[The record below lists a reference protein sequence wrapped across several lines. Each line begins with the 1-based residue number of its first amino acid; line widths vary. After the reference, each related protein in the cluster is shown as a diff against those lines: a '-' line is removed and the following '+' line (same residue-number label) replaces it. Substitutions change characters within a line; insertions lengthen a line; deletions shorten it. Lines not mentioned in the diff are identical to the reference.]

1 MSMTIDEAFAER
13 HAILLVPARSLAET
27 REAHAA
33 AAKRLVCSFCVPGQP
48 LPKQRARVV
57 NGHGFTP
64 RKTRDNEAAIRDL
77 ARAAMNGQPS
87 YAGPVKLEA
96 RFYRADARK
105 VDLDNLCK
113 QVLDSIQMVPARD
126 ARGKR
131 KARAAQEC
139 VLVNDSQVREIHC
152 FLSIDREHP
161 RAVVRVEA
169 LP

>member
-27 REAHAA
+27 REAHAQ
-33 AAKRLVCSFCVPGQP
+33 AKRLVCSFCVPGQP

-105 VDLDNLCK
+105 PL
-113 QVLDSIQMVPARD
+113 QASFGFDSDGPGTRRSREAQGSGGARVR
-126 ARGKR
+126 AR
-131 KARAAQEC
+131 Q
-139 VLVNDSQVREIHC
+139 
-152 FLSIDREHP
+152 
-161 RAVVRVEA
+161 
-169 LP
+169 